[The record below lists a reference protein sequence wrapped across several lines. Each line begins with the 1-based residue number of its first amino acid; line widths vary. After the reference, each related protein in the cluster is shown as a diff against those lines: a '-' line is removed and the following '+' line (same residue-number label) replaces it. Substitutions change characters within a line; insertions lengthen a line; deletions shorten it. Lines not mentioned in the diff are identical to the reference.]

1 MDSILDIAQR
11 HHLRVI
17 EDCAHAIE
25 ATDRGRPAGLMG
37 DAGCFSFYPT
47 KNIATCDGGM
57 VITATTKPSIERVKV
72 LSLHGMTADAW
83 SRFVGGPPVTKWS
96 TPDSSTT

>member
-1 MDSILDIAQR
+1 MSSQQLDRIGRPRRTLRARMCGRSCEMDPIIEIARR
-11 HHLRVI
+11 HGLRVV

-25 ATDRGRPAGLMG
+25 STYQGRPAGLMG

-57 VITATTKPSIERVKV
+57 VITNDHAVQQKVKV
-72 LSLHGMTADAW
+72 LSLHG
-83 SRFVGGPPVTKWS
+83 
-96 TPDSSTT
+96 